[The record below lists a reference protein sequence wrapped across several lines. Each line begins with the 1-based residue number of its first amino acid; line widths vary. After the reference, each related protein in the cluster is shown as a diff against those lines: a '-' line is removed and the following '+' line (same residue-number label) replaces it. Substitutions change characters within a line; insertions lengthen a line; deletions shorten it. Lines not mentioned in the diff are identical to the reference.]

1 MKTKNYIFGYGSLVN
16 LTSLQKTKGDSDLD
30 SINYHYCHLLQHVRI
45 WNVGMDNSQQ
55 IKGYKYYVNPTD
67 LKQPDVFVTFL
78 NVQESPDHAVKGIL
92 FEVSEEELR
101 LFDQRERQ
109 YSRKDITDLL
119 DIEIDG
125 TAWVYTGL
133 PDSMK
138 RFEEAFQN
146 NRAVISQ
153 TYQELVHSAY
163 QSLGEDDLT
172 AFKNSTINPGL
183 SAMELKQVKT

>member
-16 LTSLQKTKGDSDLD
+16 LTSLQKTKGDADLD
-30 SINYHYCHLLQHVRI
+30 SINYCYCHLLKHVRI
-45 WNVGMDNSQQ
+45 WNVGMDNSKQ
-55 IKGYKYYVNPTD
+55 IKGYKYYVNPID
-67 LKQPDVFVTFL
+67 LQQPDVFVTFL

-92 FEVSEEELR
+92 FEVSQEELL

-125 TAWVYTGL
+125 NAWVYTGL

-138 RFEEAFQN
+138 RFEKAFEN

-153 TYQELVHSAY
+153 AYQELVNSAY

-172 AFKNSTINPGL
+172 EFVNSTVNPGL
-183 SAMELKQVKT
+183 PAVNLKLIKT

>member
-16 LTSLQKTKGDSDLD
+16 LASLQKTKGNADLD
-30 SINYHYCHLLQHVRI
+30 AINYHYCHLLKHVRI
-45 WNVGMDNSQQ
+45 WNVGMDNSKQ

-78 NVQESPDHAVKGIL
+78 NVQESPEYAVKGIL
-92 FEVSEEELR
+92 FKVSSEELI

-119 DIEIDG
+119 DIEIEG
-125 TAWVYTGL
+125 IAWVYTGL

-138 RFEEAFQN
+138 RFEEAFEN
-146 NRAVISQ
+146 NQAVISQ
-153 TYQELVHSAY
+153 AYQELVHSAY
-163 QSLGEDDLT
+163 QSLSDDDLAEFVDST
-172 AFKNSTINPGL
+172 VNSGL
-183 SAMELKQVKT
+183 PAMNLKLIRT

>member
-1 MKTKNYIFGYGSLVN
+1 MKPKNYIFGYGSLVN
-16 LTSLQKTKGDSDLD
+16 LASLQKTKGDADLD
-30 SINYHYCHLLQHVRI
+30 SINYHYCHLLKHVRI
-45 WNVGMDNSQQ
+45 WNVGMDNSKQ

-67 LKQPDVFVTFL
+67 LKQPDIFVTFL
-78 NVQESPDHAVKGIL
+78 NVQESSDYAVKGIL
-92 FEVSEEELR
+92 FEVSQEEL
-101 LFDQRERQ
+101 LFFDQRERQ

-138 RFEEAFQN
+138 RFEEAFEN

-153 TYQELVHSAY
+153 AYQELVNSAY
-163 QSLGEDDLT
+163 QSLSDDDLT
-172 AFKNSTINPGL
+172 AFKSSTINAGL
-183 SAMELKQVKT
+183 SAMKLKLIKT